1 MDEERSL
8 AEFLGYVSEADGVGD
23 FGGGY
28 VYRETT
34 AEVLAAGL
42 RLVTYRNALNGEEAA
57 KALAILKSH
66 DWRTDVLPFGF
77 TRRVLPWGA
86 LEGVRFELPEK
97 PDGYGRLRFTYPQH
111 NMLDR
116 IVHAPVDLYFAMEDQ
131 AAFGRLFEMAR
142 ERIAA
147 HRGEHPAEAAPP
159 RVGGLRLGL
168 RRESN
173 GPTAADLEAL
183 EKLAALHE
191 KGVLNDAEFA
201 AAKARLLD

>member
-86 LEGVRFELPEK
+86 LEGGRFELPEK

-116 IVHAPVDLYFAMEDQ
+116 IVHAPVDLYLRWRIRPHSADCS
-131 AAFGRLFEMAR
+131 RWR
-142 ERIAA
+142 ENGSPLTGASTPLRP
-147 HRGEHPAEAAPP
+147 HR
-159 RVGGLRLGL
+159 RV
-168 RRESN
+168 
-173 GPTAADLEAL
+173 
-183 EKLAALHE
+183 
-191 KGVLNDAEFA
+191 
-201 AAKARLLD
+201 